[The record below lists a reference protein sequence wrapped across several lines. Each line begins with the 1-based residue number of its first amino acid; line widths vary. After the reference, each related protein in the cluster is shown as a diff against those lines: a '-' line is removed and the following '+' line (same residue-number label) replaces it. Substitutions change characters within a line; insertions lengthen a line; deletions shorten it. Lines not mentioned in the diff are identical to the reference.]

1 MKSAIASPTNNENR
15 DVDGTPVNA
24 PELVDD
30 YLARVEAMY
39 RRAQNHA
46 CIIAFS
52 LSNTTSGNGYNL
64 YKAYEL
70 LKSMG
75 DSRAIV
81 YPAADGEW
89 NSDL

>member
-1 MKSAIASPTNNENR
+1 
-15 DVDGTPVNA
+15 
-24 PELVDD
+24 
-30 YLARVEAMY
+30 MY